1 MGMGCHR
8 VGQKVNPSLSGNCH
22 GAEKQL
28 LNVGFEGL
36 KPNHGSFLL
45 VRIWLLIPAA
55 TPIDVNQTTGRSPR
69 WLPPMLAN
77 RALARINDVI
87 SSIDLLLISWKYMHL
102 NIIKAIRWLCLM

>member
-8 VGQKVNPSLSGNCH
+8 VGQKVYPSLSGNCH

-28 LNVGFEGL
+28 LNVGFEGP

-45 VRIWLLIPAA
+45 VRIWPLIPAA
-55 TPIDVNQTTGRSPR
+55 NPIDVNQTTGRSPR

-77 RALARINDVI
+77 RALAHINDAI
-87 SSIDLLLISWKYMHL
+87 SSIVCCWLLGSIC
-102 NIIKAIRWLCLM
+102 I